1 MNRVFLI
8 GNLTKDPEV
17 TTTTNDVVNCKFSV
31 AVTRRYNSAGGGKD
45 TDFFTIVCWRG
56 LAENCGKYLRK
67 GSKGANPVNFAFIP
81 VNIIAGLVTG
91 FLARRKMFSVW
102 WKWIISMLIMA
113 AVSIVSSAPIVVL
126 VYGGVTGSGTS
137 IITAAAMAAGANIWA
152 AFFGTEG
159 IFTVLDRIIS
169 FIICRLVIQ
178 VIPPRTLVKFGCGK
192 NYIKEKK

>member
-67 GSKGANPVNFAFIP
+67 GSKVGIC
-81 VNIIAGLVTG
+81 G
-91 FLARRKMFSVW
+91 
-102 WKWIISMLIMA
+102 
-113 AVSIVSSAPIVVL
+113 SIQ
-126 VYGGVTGSGTS
+126 
-137 IITAAAMAAGANIWA
+137 N
-152 AFFGTEG
+152 
-159 IFTVLDRIIS
+159 
-169 FIICRLVIQ
+169 
-178 VIPPRTLVKFGCGK
+178 K
-192 NYIKEKK
+192 NYETSDGVKRYSTEIVADEVQFLSSRNETEEVNELPEVSVSKSTKNVELKPIEDEDLPF

>member
-67 GSKGANPVNFAFIP
+67 GSKVGIC
-81 VNIIAGLVTG
+81 G
-91 FLARRKMFSVW
+91 
-102 WKWIISMLIMA
+102 
-113 AVSIVSSAPIVVL
+113 SIQ
-126 VYGGVTGSGTS
+126 
-137 IITAAAMAAGANIWA
+137 N
-152 AFFGTEG
+152 
-159 IFTVLDRIIS
+159 
-169 FIICRLVIQ
+169 
-178 VIPPRTLVKFGCGK
+178 K
-192 NYIKEKK
+192 NYETSDGVKRYSTEIVADEVQFLSSRNETDEVNELPEVSVSKSTKKVELKPIEDEDLPF

>member
-67 GSKGANPVNFAFIP
+67 GSKVGIC
-81 VNIIAGLVTG
+81 G
-91 FLARRKMFSVW
+91 
-102 WKWIISMLIMA
+102 
-113 AVSIVSSAPIVVL
+113 SIQ
-126 VYGGVTGSGTS
+126 
-137 IITAAAMAAGANIWA
+137 N
-152 AFFGTEG
+152 
-159 IFTVLDRIIS
+159 
-169 FIICRLVIQ
+169 
-178 VIPPRTLVKFGCGK
+178 K
-192 NYIKEKK
+192 NYETSDGVKRYSTEIVADEVQFLSSRNETDEVNELPEVSVSKSAKKVELKPIEDEDLPF

>member
-67 GSKGANPVNFAFIP
+67 GSKVGIC
-81 VNIIAGLVTG
+81 G
-91 FLARRKMFSVW
+91 
-102 WKWIISMLIMA
+102 
-113 AVSIVSSAPIVVL
+113 SIQ
-126 VYGGVTGSGTS
+126 
-137 IITAAAMAAGANIWA
+137 N
-152 AFFGTEG
+152 
-159 IFTVLDRIIS
+159 
-169 FIICRLVIQ
+169 
-178 VIPPRTLVKFGCGK
+178 K
-192 NYIKEKK
+192 NYETSDGIKRYSTEIVADEVQFLSSRNETDEVNELPEVSVSKSAKKVELKPIEDEDLPF

>member
-67 GSKGANPVNFAFIP
+67 GSKVGIC
-81 VNIIAGLVTG
+81 G
-91 FLARRKMFSVW
+91 
-102 WKWIISMLIMA
+102 
-113 AVSIVSSAPIVVL
+113 SIQ
-126 VYGGVTGSGTS
+126 
-137 IITAAAMAAGANIWA
+137 N
-152 AFFGTEG
+152 
-159 IFTVLDRIIS
+159 
-169 FIICRLVIQ
+169 
-178 VIPPRTLVKFGCGK
+178 K
-192 NYIKEKK
+192 NYETSDGVKRYSTEIVADEVQFLSSRNETEEVNELPEVSVSKSTKKVELKPIEDEDLPF

>member
-67 GSKGANPVNFAFIP
+67 GSKVGIC
-81 VNIIAGLVTG
+81 G
-91 FLARRKMFSVW
+91 
-102 WKWIISMLIMA
+102 
-113 AVSIVSSAPIVVL
+113 SIQ
-126 VYGGVTGSGTS
+126 
-137 IITAAAMAAGANIWA
+137 N
-152 AFFGTEG
+152 
-159 IFTVLDRIIS
+159 
-169 FIICRLVIQ
+169 
-178 VIPPRTLVKFGCGK
+178 K
-192 NYIKEKK
+192 NYETSDGVKRYSTEIVADEVQFLSSRNETDEVNELPEVSVPKSAKKVELKPIEDEDLPF